1 MGAGGW
7 CHCKGVGLAVPYHVP
22 TTFGGAVQKDKG
34 IHGWQVLLQPCAL
47 SGRPG
52 RVHIWCR
59 TQHLHPCSNPAVGT
73 TGLAHLQHSAR
84 AKQHLHQHMASGRN
98 DRVTWW
104 APSNTRSCRP
114 SSCSLPAC
122 CWRLTSPTLLAVHQD
137 AALWPTEMPPGQA
150 ICLKVQLQ
158 QGTLQAGTT
167 HELPSPSPRH
177 VALPRKDPDLSH
189 WVSRSCSVAVH
200 QHAGHRVPRVAGR
213 LCRGG
218 LHRPIL
224 LPGDLIVVN
233 VLGIKCCLAVGKVEP
248 AGQLLELNLQHR
260 I

>member
-1 MGAGGW
+1 MGGRCCCSRAPSLDVQAE
-7 CHCKGVGLAVPYHVP
+7 C
-22 TTFGGAVQKDKG
+22 TSGAEHNIFTHAATPLLEQQAWRICSTAPG
-34 IHGWQVLLQPCAL
+34 PSSICISTWQAAA
-47 SGRPG
+47 
-52 RVHIWCR
+52 
-59 TQHLHPCSNPAVGT
+59 T
-73 TGLAHLQHSAR
+73 
-84 AKQHLHQHMASGRN
+84 
-98 DRVTWW
+98 RVTWW

-122 CWRLTSPTLLAVHQD
+122 CWHLTSPILLAVHPD

-167 HELPSPSPRH
+167 DELPSPSPRH